1 MAGPGRP
8 LTAGV
13 KRPVCPKGHTGRIWL
28 DGRRISG
35 KGRFERTRW
44 RCVPDEDRWF
54 ARRRLHGPHEHVFLA
69 PLALRRETREGTE
82 CAACERPFERAEGL
96 AGARH
101 FSFAVREAA
110 TALVRIGRGDAY
122 RRISR
127 DLRRAIGRTSARG
140 KRRGKVAPNGALAM
154 DYADIFGP
162 AIASAH
168 APTRWPAIVAL
179 DALPIRVRD
188 HSECCPGQI
197 AQGGLRRPRHPG
209 PSTPRDESGH
219 VRRPKIRHPAPIR
232 ETGRILFAVGYERP
246 GDLPR
251 PWLIRFAGGGDQVS
265 WEEFLRTLPG
275 TPEWVVSDRDQAITG
290 ALRAVWR
297 DAPIHYLC
305 EQHLAQNA
313 AEAAREDGLNP
324 REGVLREILE
334 QAQFGPEEWARA
346 EGAAAAFGAARLG
359 EWLERNRDTAQ
370 SQFAKRAGRGLYPR
384 SAGACE
390 AVIRDVECA
399 IEYREQYFANA
410 DRFNL
415 LLALVRAELDGAAS
429 VGGYSRLIRSGLAGT
444 GGRSNADWGLR
455 RDPDGFISSIELLL
469 ADAATRAR
477 EGASRRRAP
486 VKARRYR
493 GQHVDYEAGRALL
506 GLPPA
511 PRGRPRTLR
520 AAPGSLV
527 GGTSRTLAGWSRS
540 GTRGATASAIRGTCR
555 RGRANSC
562 GGAATPGR
570 TTSGRRRCARAR
582 CGAPAAPSARTA
594 SWRHPRRSRGP
605 TPTSRASGTPRATA
619 PGCPATSATAHITR
633 PGGSARSIGAT
644 SGRPASRR
652 APRCSRAVPTAHAS
666 PAGAA
671 DPVGCG
677 SARPRRP
684 SARGVPARPHAPAKA
699 TVVLLIRTPH

>member
-96 AGARH
+96 AGAWH

-290 ALRAVWR
+290 ALRGVWR

-370 SQFAKRAGRGLYPR
+370 SQFTKRAGRGLYPR

-527 GGTSRTLAGWSRS
+527 GGHVSDIGWLVAEWHPWRNGERDPRDVPAGSGELVWWRCHAGPDHEWQASVRPRS
-540 GTRGATASAIRGTCR
+540 MRGTGC
-555 RGRANSC
+555 
-562 GGAATPGR
+562 PF
-570 TTSGRRRCARAR
+570 CADRLV
-582 CGAPAAPSARTA
+582 APSASFART
-594 SWRHPRRSRGP
+594 HPDIARQWHPTRNGTRLPSDFSYGSHHEAWWQCPVHRSHVWSARVS
-605 TPTSRASGTPRATA
+605 TRTSMLS
-619 PGCPATSATAHITR
+619 GCPDCARLAGR
-633 PGGSARSIGAT
+633 GG
-644 SGRPASRR
+644 
-652 APRCSRAVPTAHAS
+652 
-666 PAGAA
+666 
-671 DPVGCG
+671 
-677 SARPRRP
+677 RPRRVRERQAAA
-684 SARGVPARPHAPAKA
+684 S
-699 TVVLLIRTPH
+699 